1 MKMYKDQLNGVTAF
15 ENTTK
20 KGETYL
26 TICFLGMKFNCFVP
40 KEKKAQ
46 SFFFLNHN
54 QNAINNNPIN
64 R

>member
-1 MKMYKDQLNGVTAF
+1 MENITINRDIRRYNKMKMYKDQLNGVTAF

-40 KEKKAQ
+40 KEKKA
-46 SFFFLNHN
+46 
-54 QNAINNNPIN
+54 
-64 R
+64 

>member
-40 KEKKAQ
+40 KEKKA
-46 SFFFLNHN
+46 
-54 QNAINNNPIN
+54 
-64 R
+64 